1 MSLLKSITSTVTK
14 SVNLVSTV
22 ADGMNTTVGSATTA
36 LADQA
41 KRMELAS
48 RVSLKETEERAL
60 TRLMQR
66 EGAMEEYARELAIE
80 RAIKRQEQDRAI
92 AMHGL
97 DAAKIDEEAQRLR
110 QLVATHKEN
119 EEKKKKK

>member
-1 MSLLKSITSTVTK
+1 MSLLKSISSSVTK

-22 ADGMNTTVGSATTA
+22 ADGVNSTVGAATTA

-48 RVSLKETEERAL
+48 RVSLQETEERAL

-66 EGAMEEYARELAIE
+66 DGAMEEYARELAIE

-92 AMHGL
+92 AQHGL

-110 QLVATHKEN
+110 KLVADFKKEN
-119 EEKKKKK
+119 K

>member
-22 ADGMNTTVGSATTA
+22 ADGMNSTVGAATTA
-36 LADQA
+36 LAEQA
-41 KRMELAS
+41 QRMELAS
-48 RVSLKETEERAL
+48 RVSLQETEERAL
-60 TRLMQR
+60 TRMMQR
-66 EGAMEEYARELAIE
+66 DGAMEEYARELAIE

-110 QLVATHKEN
+110 KLVADYKEN
-119 EEKKKKK
+119 QKKKK

>member
-22 ADGMNTTVGSATTA
+22 ADGVNSTVGAATTA
-36 LADQA
+36 LAEQA
-41 KRMELAS
+41 QRMELAS
-48 RVSLKETEERAL
+48 RVSLQETEERAL
-60 TRLMQR
+60 TRMMQR
-66 EGAMEEYARELAIE
+66 DGAMEEYARELAIE

-97 DAAKIDEEAQRLR
+97 DVDKIDEEAQRLR
-110 QLVATHKEN
+110 ALVADYKEN
-119 EEKKKKK
+119 QKKNKKK

>member
-22 ADGMNTTVGSATTA
+22 ADGMNTTVGAATTA
-36 LADQA
+36 LAEQA
-41 KRMELAS
+41 QRMELAS
-48 RVSLKETEERAL
+48 RVSLQETEERAL
-60 TRLMQR
+60 TRMMQR

-80 RAIKRQEQDRAI
+80 RAIKRLEQDRAI

-97 DAAKIDEEAQRLR
+97 DIEKIDEEAQRLR
-110 QLVATHKEN
+110 QLVAAHKEN
-119 EEKKKKK
+119 QKNKKK